1 MGVTA
6 VLNAAQG
13 TMANWNYVNTKE
25 SYYSRC
31 NIKFL
36 GVPALDVKHYPIN
49 QHFLEAATFIEDV
62 INSKG
67 KFECNIASSN
77 RTVPEIKLDP
87 SPDIPPDYALKMI
100 QRPCIVRIGDIFCQ
114 YFSRH
119 CSRSLCC
126 WDQVTNIRS
135 S

>member
-13 TMANWNYVNTKE
+13 TMADWNYVNTKE

-49 QHFLEAATFIEDV
+49 QHFPEASNFIEDV
-62 INSKG
+62 INNEG
-67 KFECNIASSN
+67 IYECNTVPGN
-77 RTVPEIKLDP
+77 RTVPKIQLDL
-87 SPDIPPDYALKMI
+87 SSDIPSNYALEMTR
-100 QRPCIVRIGDIFCQ
+100 RPLIVRIGNIFINI
-114 YFSRH
+114 FPGIVLVH
-119 CSRSLCC
+119 C
-126 WDQVTNIRS
+126 VAGIR
-135 S
+135 

>member
-13 TMANWNYVNTKE
+13 TMADWNYVNTKE

-49 QHFLEAATFIEDV
+49 QHFLEAANFIEDV
-62 INSKG
+62 INNEG
-67 KFECNIASSN
+67 KYECNTVSGI
-77 RTVPEIKLDP
+77 RTLREIQLDM
-87 SPDIPPDYALKMI
+87 SPDKYPNYALKMS
-100 QRPCIVRIGDIFCQ
+100 QRPLIVRIGNIFINI
-114 YFSRH
+114 FPGIVLVH
-119 CSRSLCC
+119 C
-126 WDQVTNIRS
+126 VAGIR
-135 S
+135 